1 MFSSITNLF
10 GSSSTSEADKA
21 SSASQI
27 TTLNRN
33 FTGMKGA
40 LSTSL
45 TSLEATPGVRDA
57 IDTSMLTTAL
67 SKVEQ
72 LEEICK
78 NISTEECE
86 ARQARLQAEN
96 DAKQLKFY
104 QDELVKMTKDL
115 TIVRNSAQ
123 AKLDEYLTA
132 KASNPVFKGESMIPK
147 VEELISKIDGDIA
160 VVRKSVP
167 YIDPPQTT
175 SFLGASSSGSSG
187 SSSGSTRP
195 PYALPSIKSHIS
207 YQSDLDAIKLQY
219 NSLMGVPV
227 SEADQREFWVNWL
240 RYTFIPI
247 LFYSS
252 ILYAA
257 VIGGTTCANIYGEEK
272 SMLNRLYYFFYGM
285 LGFPFVLA
293 YAAVYID
300 TPLLKMINTPFWTS
314 FIPVSPRLS
323 IDDMTTQPTTI
334 EVVNGKFTK
343 TTNGMPAPAGMTWI
357 KKLPTATM
365 FTYLLSVN
373 NTTVPVEDLP
383 LLTGGL
389 QWASMAAATKKS
401 KINTP
406 QTLWY
411 VQEVPVEPVK
421 PVKPV
426 KA

>member
-1 MFSSITNLF
+1 MFSSVTNLF
-10 GSSSTSEADKA
+10 GSSSTSEADKT

-57 IDTSMLTTAL
+57 VDTSLLTTAL
-67 SKVEQ
+67 RNTEQ
-72 LEEICK
+72 LQETCKVLEPGDCEE
-78 NISTEECE
+78 
-86 ARQARLQAEN
+86 RQAQQEAEN
-96 DAKQLKFY
+96 EAALMAFY
-104 QDELVKMTKDL
+104 KKELNTMNTDL
-115 TIVRNSAQ
+115 TAVRTSAQ
-123 AKLDEYLTA
+123 RKLDEFLTA

-147 VEELISKIDGDIA
+147 VEELISKIDRDIA
-160 VVRKSVP
+160 LVRNSVP
-167 YIDPPQTT
+167 YIDPPEIT
-175 SFLGASSSGSSG
+175 SFLGTRISGSSGSSG

-195 PYALPSIKSHIS
+195 AYALPSIRSHID
-207 YQSDLDAIKLQY
+207 YKSDLDGIKLQY

-227 SEADQREFWVNWL
+227 SRADQEEFWVSWA
-240 RYTFIPI
+240 RYTFIPM

-252 ILYAA
+252 IAYAA
-257 VIGGTTCANIYGEEK
+257 FIGGTTCANIYGEEK

-300 TPLLKMINTPFWTS
+300 MPPVKMINTPFWTS
-314 FIPVSPRLS
+314 LIPVSARLS

-383 LLTGGL
+383 LLAGGL

-421 PVKPV
+421 PVK
-426 KA
+426 A

>member
-86 ARQARLQAEN
+86 ERQARLQADN

-115 TIVRNSAQ
+115 TIVRTSAQ

-195 PYALPSIKSHIS
+195 PYALPSIRSHIS
-207 YQSDLDAIKLQY
+207 YQSDLDGIKLQY

-285 LGFPFVLA
+285 LGFPLVLA

-421 PVKPV
+421 PVK
-426 KA
+426 A